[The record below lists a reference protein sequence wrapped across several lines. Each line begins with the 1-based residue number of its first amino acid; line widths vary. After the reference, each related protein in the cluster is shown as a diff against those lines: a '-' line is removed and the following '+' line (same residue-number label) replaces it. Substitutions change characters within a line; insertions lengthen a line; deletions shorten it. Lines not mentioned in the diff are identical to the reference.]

1 MKKAIL
7 SGICTAL
14 CFNFAIPVFAAA
26 TAVETAVP
34 RTEISVAEPIEP
46 MEIFEY
52 DSSYEEGGFV
62 PTHIDESITPSF
74 TVAEEYTGALPEETA
89 VSEGVVINND
99 IFGADEIVPAVRED
113 GTPVAKYMT
122 MGDLY
127 QAWFASGEYEYNY
140 PDYVCGV
147 WTETGD
153 MTELVVA
160 VTKDEAGEA
169 GKQEILSLIENDDSV
184 KFTYQSYSYKELRQ
198 VQEEL
203 SSFMG
208 DESGI
213 YGIGVYEME
222 NKVHADIDISNPNA
236 EDYIRK
242 FLGQYGDKLVFEAG
256 GGITLDC
263 QSEGLID
270 SAGGGYDGAI
280 YTPGIG
286 IDAGGGI
293 LTTGTDDVAGDI
305 VSPLVTQEE
314 LAAVT
319 EIGATGKSDNFPLF
333 VLCAGAVLV
342 LAAVIAVT
350 VSRTRLKQTT
360 SGVITEGGKLT
371 AGDTEAIVAK
381 STEIPSR
388 DILVAVMEEIE
399 K

>member
-1 MKKAIL
+1 MKKAVL
-7 SGICTAL
+7 TVLAAVFMSNLAICAHAEA
-14 CFNFAIPVFAAA
+14 F
-26 TAVETAVP
+26 
-34 RTEISVAEPIEP
+34 EISVAEPIEP
-46 MEIFEY
+46 VEISTSY
-52 DSSYEEGGFV
+52 DYETPFEEGGLV
-62 PTHIDESITPSF
+62 PTYIDETIISTA
-74 TVAEEYTGALPEETA
+74 TVEEYTDEFSPSEEEYI
-89 VSEGVVINND
+89 VVKDNSVFGV
-99 IFGADEIVPAVRED
+99 DEIVPAVRED

-127 QAWFASGEYEYNY
+127 QAWFASGEYEYHY

-169 GKQEILSLIENDDSV
+169 GKQEILSLIENDASV

-203 SSFMG
+203 SHFMG

-213 YGIGVYEME
+213 YGIGVYEMD

-270 SAGGGYDGAI
+270 SVGGDMGEIIYTPSIETGEYDAGGGYQNVPA
-280 YTPGIG
+280 
-286 IDAGGGI
+286 
-293 LTTGTDDVAGDI
+293 
-305 VSPLVTQEE
+305 VTVEE

-319 EIGATGKSDNFPLF
+319 EISVTGKSDNFPVF
-333 VLCAGAVLV
+333 AVCACAVLFM
-342 LAAVIAVT
+342 AAVIAVVIST
-350 VSRTRLKQTT
+350 TRLKQTT
-360 SGVITEGGKLT
+360 AGVIADSGKLT
-371 AGDTEAIVAK
+371 KGETEAVVVK
-381 STEIPSR
+381 TTEAPQM
-388 DILVAVMEEIE
+388 DILSAVMKEIE